1 MTGIVNRFYSGTPL
15 IRSPMGQTNL
25 AVLRGD
31 RIDEGFLQENLW
43 PFCQA
48 AKKSGRNSEVAVRRG
63 FTALKCTLMIFML
76 FMIDITRF
84 RHGPDPKD
92 KCVVRNYT
100 LLRLIWSSACPSYV
114 HFWTQVT
121 QWRPVSN
128 TGEVVS
134 FVNGRC
140 HFYNTWKIFDLVLRM
155 FLLKRKNVASQ
166 GRTRT
171 FRILISLPYHFTS
184 SPIRQNYEKFK
195 YIN

>member
-1 MTGIVNRFYSGTPL
+1 MAGVVSGFCRGSPL
-15 IRSPMGQTNL
+15 IRSPMDQKNL

-31 RIDEGFLQENLW
+31 RTDEGFLQENLW

-48 AKKSGRNSEVAVRRG
+48 AKKSGRNNEVAVRRG
-63 FTALKCTLMIFML
+63 FTVFKCTLMIFMV
-76 FMIDITRF
+76 FMIDVTF
-84 RHGPDPKD
+84 FHQGSNPKE

-121 QWRPVSN
+121 QWRPMSN
-128 TGEVVS
+128 AGEVVS

-140 HFYNTWKIFDLVLRM
+140 QFYNTWKIFDLVLRV
-155 FLLKRKNVASQ
+155 FVLKRKNVASQ